1 MTKTLFSN
9 APARRA
15 RSGGPLSWLTML
27 LLSVSVL
34 LSSCGGGGE
43 VPFPQPG
50 GLRPLSADFTT
61 RKAINYSPFRT
72 DNRDTEVVTR
82 ENLLEDLGLLAQG
95 GFTLLRTFDSS
106 DAVARQLLEIIRD
119 NRLNIKVQLGIFIAT
134 TTTTGDQLEANLA
147 FNSAEVARGIALAN
161 EFPSIVIAVSVGNE
175 TLAFGRSTPAEMAE
189 YLAQVRGSI
198 QQPLTTND
206 VWDAFAPGPGTPGM
220 SANVINLLDY
230 VSMHTYP
237 ILYATP
243 NYYNPWDYE
252 QQDVPEAQ
260 RAAAMMD
267 AAVQVVKD
275 NHAAVRKHLEGLGL
289 FTLPIVIGESGWKA
303 VATSDAL
310 TYLAHPVNQKMYLD
324 RMNAWVEAERQ
335 TGGPLAFFYFEAF
348 DEPWKATANPNF
360 NDDNWGLFNV
370 ERQARCAIQS
380 LYPQSQWAD
389 GDCSLSEAVFFPTVI
404 SQEITADRYTIYADL
419 PTEGEQ
425 VVTPSIPFP
434 PDLVNGRGWFG
445 FDNPPNAFAG
455 EGEDATFAFE
465 GPHYVEVATC
475 DPASTCGG
483 PDAYGWGMLA
493 TNSTRVDLNQFGASG
508 RLNFSIKTTYPGKL
522 MFGFDTTAT
531 GAVFVVAD
539 NNNADGYG
547 YVNDGQWHQ
556 VSIPIADFVAAGGVF
571 DLTKVTSAF
580 IIADIYD
587 RTGNTARGD
596 TTKVFIDAVFWSK

>member
-1 MTKTLFSN
+1 MKTLESLR
-9 APARRA
+9 ALRRA
-15 RSGGPLSWLTML
+15 TPLAWLAALLIGITG
-27 LLSVSVL
+27 LLSA
-34 LSSCGGGGE
+34 CGGGGA
-43 VPFPQPG
+43 VPAPQPG
-50 GLRPLSADFTT
+50 GLRPLSADFTS
-61 RKAINYSPFRT
+61 RKAVNYSPYRT
-72 DNRDTEVVTR
+72 EAQDPNTVTR
-82 ENLLEDLGLLAQG
+82 ENIQQDLGLLAQG

-119 NRLNIKVQLGIFIAT
+119 NQINIKVQVGIFIAPT
-134 TTTTGDQLEANLA
+134 TTSGADLEANLA
-147 FNSAEVARGIALAN
+147 FNRAEIARGIALAN
-161 EFPSIVIAVSVGNE
+161 DFPGIVIAVSVGNE
-175 TLAFGRSTPAEMAE
+175 VLAFGRSTPAEMAE

-206 VWDAFAPGPGTPGM
+206 VWDAFAPVPGRAGM
-220 SANVINLLDY
+220 SPIVINQIDY
-230 VSMHTYP
+230 VSMHSYP

-243 NYYNPWDYE
+243 NSNSPWDYE
-252 QQDVPEAQ
+252 QQGVPEAQ

-267 AAVQVVKD
+267 AAVEVVKQ

-289 FTLPIVIGESGWKA
+289 RTLPIVIGESGWKA

-310 TYLAHPVNQKMYLD
+310 KYLAHPVNQKMYLD
-324 RMNAWVEAERQ
+324 RMNAWVQAEREA
-335 TGGPLAFFYFEAF
+335 GGPLNFFYFEAF
-348 DEPWKATANPNF
+348 DEPWKAIADPNF
-360 NDDNWGLFNV
+360 NDDKWGLFNV

-380 LYPQSQWAD
+380 LYPQSQWAP
-389 GDCSLSEAVFFPTVI
+389 GDCSLGSAVFFPTVI
-404 SQEITADRYTIYADL
+404 SEEVTADRYTIYADL

-425 VVTPSIPFP
+425 VVTPPIPFP
-434 PDLVNGRGWFG
+434 PDFVNGRGWFG
-445 FDNPPNAFAG
+445 YDNPPNAFAG
-455 EGEDATFAFE
+455 QGDDATFAFE
-465 GPHYVEVATC
+465 GTRYVEIAPC
-475 DPASTCGG
+475 DPASNCGG

-531 GAVFVVAD
+531 GTVFVVAS
-539 NNNADGYG
+539 NTNADGYG

-580 IIADIYD
+580 VIADIYD
-587 RTGNTARGD
+587 RTGNAARGD